1 MMVDRRQLDALA
13 DELRADIERE
23 VAGLINLIQELR
35 EEIAKKDDK

>member
-1 MMVDRRQLDALA
+1 MMVDRKQLDALA
-13 DELRADIERE
+13 DELRADFERE